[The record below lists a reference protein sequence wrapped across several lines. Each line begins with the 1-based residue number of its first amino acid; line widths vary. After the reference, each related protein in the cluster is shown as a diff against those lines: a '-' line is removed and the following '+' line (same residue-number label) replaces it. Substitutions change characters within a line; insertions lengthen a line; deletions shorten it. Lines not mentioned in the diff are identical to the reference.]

1 MSEGSALQWLR
12 APRLA
17 EDTLPEGTRA
27 VACRRCGRTVEV
39 SLSPMRPPSFVRV
52 EDQVECPEVQERWT
66 GTSEG
71 GLLLMMCG
79 ALEQSLEPDWET
91 GDADAAAAHEPHSIV
106 PPARPRALPEPAVVF
121 SDRWDEDRH
130 DDDHES
136 TEPKGWLRTLLARS
150 EGLRKGLV
158 RATIGVLI
166 LGIVFLVGVLL
177 PLREIKQLIHSPP
190 AMTGSSGPQREALSA
205 APPQSPRRI
214 LLETTSAPSEAAQL
228 GLRSPPSSFVLPR
241 QATATESAPP
251 SSAETAAAAAAEPEP
266 KLRVPDL
273 VAVAGGSFAM
283 GGDDDSEQPSHQ
295 VSIRPFALGK
305 HPVTVGEWK
314 SCVAAASCPD
324 IASGPDDRPVTN
336 VSYDDT
342 QAYLAW
348 LSRATGK
355 TFRLPT
361 EAEWEYAA
369 RAGQRTR
376 YWWGDRLRPG
386 MANCRGCNG
395 SSDAEQDQ
403 PPKIGSTPANPFGL
417 FDMGGGVG
425 QWVADNWH
433 KNYKGAP
440 SDGSAWLEEG
450 SYARVI
456 RSGSWKNGPA
466 DARAGSRDR
475 YDGRIRHPTLGFR
488 VASSS

>member
-1 MSEGSALQWLR
+1 MSESSALQWLR

-17 EDTLPEGTRA
+17 EDTLPMDSRA

-39 SLSPMRPPSFVRV
+39 SLSPMRPPGFQRI
-52 EDQVECPEVQERWT
+52 EDQVECPEVQERGT
-66 GTSEG
+66 GKDQG

-79 ALEQSLEPDWET
+79 ALEQSLDAEWE
-91 GDADAAAAHEPHSIV
+91 AEQSDAAVPHQPPPLAVPTHPRAAPELLD
-106 PPARPRALPEPAVVF
+106 ALPE
-121 SDRWDEDRH
+121 SW
-130 DDDHES
+130 DDDRSDHEADAP
-136 TEPKGWLRTLLARS
+136 TGWLRAWLARS
-150 EGLRKGLV
+150 AGLRKGLI
-158 RATIGVLI
+158 RAVVAVLI
-166 LGIVFLVGVLL
+166 LGVVFLGGVLL
-177 PLREIKQLIHSPP
+177 PLREIKLLIQSPP
-190 AMTGSSGPQREALSA
+190 GGLAGASSAQREALPA
-205 APPQSPRRI
+205 APPSSPRRI
-214 LLETTSAPSEAAQL
+214 LLESAAAPAPPP
-228 GLRSPPSSFVLPR
+228 GSRSPSSSFVAPR
-241 QATATESAPP
+241 QTAGLESAPP
-251 SSAETAAAAAAEPEP
+251 ASEPAAAPRAAPEPEP
-266 KLRVPDL
+266 KLRIPEL
-273 VAVAGGSFAM
+273 IAIAGGSFAM
-283 GGDDDSEQPSHQ
+283 GGDDESEQPAHQ
-295 VSIRPFALGK
+295 VSLKPFSLGK

-314 SCVAAASCPD
+314 QCVAAASCPD
-324 IASGPDDRPVTN
+324 IASGADDRPVIN

-376 YWWGDRLRPG
+376 YWWGDRMRPG
-386 MANCRGCNG
+386 MASCKGCNG
-395 SSDAEQDQ
+395 DVEPDQ
-403 PPKIGSTPANPFGL
+403 PPKIGSAQVNPFGL
-417 FDMGGGVG
+417 YDMGGGVG

-440 SDGSAWLEEG
+440 ADGSAWLEDG

-456 RSGSWKNGPA
+456 RSGSWKNGAA

-488 VASSS
+488 VASSP